1 MVWVTDYDFL
11 QLNNLATMFNNL
23 SLRTRLVIGIVVLSA
38 VGFAVSDYFA
48 QTQLRSFLFKQVD
61 DQLTSV
67 AGGSV
72 PRIQR
77 AGIVI
82 AERDEALGDDKGENH
97 ARGRQRSVAAPT
109 PLQRIPTNTSI
120 TVLDENGAIVG
131 AIGGDLNSIAIA
143 DYVTGWSPEKAA
155 SYGEAPFTLETQGS
169 DFRVLARALPG
180 QAGTVVVA
188 QSLEDLDQ
196 TLHNLNRIFLLI
208 GLIALII
215 IALVGR
221 FVIRIGLKPLNDV
234 EDIAEQIAEG
244 DLSAR
249 LPDSKPTT
257 EVGRLVTS
265 LNRMLTRIE
274 DAFAARTASEE
285 KLRRFVADASH
296 ELRTPLTAIRG
307 FAELHRQGA
316 VTGEDKTKELI
327 GRIENESVRMGS
339 LVEDLL
345 LLARLDQAREM
356 DKAPVDL
363 VALVRESVA
372 SAQAAGPDHPIT
384 TDIAVDELFV
394 LGDKV
399 RIYQVISN
407 LLANART
414 HTPAGTAITVRAWSD
429 EKGGYISVG
438 DNGPGLSDED
448 QKKIFE
454 RFYRADVSRVRNGGE
469 GTGLGLSIVDAVMRG
484 HGGSVSVHSELGKGS
499 TFTLFFDNGVN

>member
-1 MVWVTDYDFL
+1 
-11 QLNNLATMFNNL
+11 MFNNL
-23 SLRTRLVIGIVVLSA
+23 SLRTRLVIGIVALSA

-48 QTQLRSFLFKQVD
+48 QTQLRTYLIKQVD
-61 DQLTSV
+61 EQLTSV

-77 AGIVI
+77 AGIVYV
-82 AERDEALGDDKGENH
+82 ERGEDFEENEREGRRR
-97 ARGRQRSVAAPT
+97 ARVERETTPT
-109 PLQRIPTNTSI
+109 PLQRIPTNTSV
-120 TVLDENGAIVG
+120 TVLDENGAIIG
-131 AIGGDLNSIAIA
+131 AIGGDLNRIAIA
-143 DYVTGWSPEKAA
+143 DYVTGWSPDRARA
-155 SYGEAPFTLETQGS
+155 YGEKPFTLETQGS
-169 DFRVLARALPG
+169 DFRVLALSLPENG
-180 QAGTVVVA
+180 GTVVVA
-188 QSLEDLDQ
+188 QSLEDMDQ

-208 GLIALII
+208 GLIALLV

-221 FVIRIGLKPLNDV
+221 FVIRFGLKPLDNV
-234 EDIAEQIAEG
+234 ESIAEKIAGG

-249 LPDSKPTT
+249 LPDAKPTT
-257 EVGRLVTS
+257 EVGRLVTT
-265 LNRMLTRIE
+265 LNRMLGRIE

-316 VTGEDKTKELI
+316 VSGEEKTKELI

-356 DKAPVDL
+356 DKVPVDL

-372 SAQAAGPDHPIT
+372 SAQAAGPEHPIT

-414 HTPAGTAITVRAWSD
+414 HTPAGTSITVRAWSD
-429 EKGGYISVG
+429 DQGVYVSVG
-438 DNGPGLSDED
+438 DSGPGLSED
-448 QKKIFE
+448 DQRRIFE
-454 RFYRADVSRVRNGGE
+454 RFYRADASRVRNAGE

-484 HGGSVSVHSELGKGS
+484 HGGSVTVHSELGKGS
-499 TFTLFFDNGVN
+499 TFTLFFDNGVH